1 MKEIAERARVMQTQ
15 QGQGEI
21 LLSRA
26 ESSPVRRM
34 PVRTCKIK
42 LDGDFVGFELVM
54 RLNPKL
60 RVIKDMASGDMD
72 ALTAALGEVILQ
84 WNFPD
89 EQGEPMPPPS
99 QETIEELPIDL
110 ITLIA
115 ERYQQEIN
123 KLPPA

>member
-1 MKEIAERARVMQTQ
+1 MMQTQ
-15 QGQGEI
+15 QDEQVF
-21 LLSRA
+21 LSPGDR
-26 ESSPVRRM
+26 PVRRM
-34 PVRTCKIK
+34 PVRTCK
-42 LDGDFVGFELVM
+42 LQLEGDFAGFELVM
-54 RLNPKL
+54 RLNPNL

-89 EQGEPMPPPS
+89 EEGKPMPAPS